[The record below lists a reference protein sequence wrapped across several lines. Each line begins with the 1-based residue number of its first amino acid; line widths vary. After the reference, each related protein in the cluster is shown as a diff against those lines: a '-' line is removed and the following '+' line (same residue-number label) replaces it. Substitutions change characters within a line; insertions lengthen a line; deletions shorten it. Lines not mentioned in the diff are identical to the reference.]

1 MEDTGSSGF
10 AVTLPRDRDQWLKTV
25 AELQEHNFIDEY
37 TRLVAFEMNFYNAND
52 ADTDDHSA
60 DDEEMNADLD
70 DVVVIVRLG
79 FTVRSKADYI

>member
-1 MEDTGSSGF
+1 
-10 AVTLPRDRDQWLKTV
+10 
-25 AELQEHNFIDEY
+25 
-37 TRLVAFEMNFYNAND
+37 MNFYNAND